1 MSKLVLTN
9 LGKMFGA
16 VPAVQDVSLSLREG
30 EFVSLLGPSGC
41 GKTTT
46 LRMIA
51 GFISPSTGSI
61 EMNDAVLSAPNRV
74 VAPEKRGMSMIFQSY
89 AIWPNMT
96 VAQNVAFGLK
106 LREAA
111 SGDRARAAGSHSG
124 CGPA

>member
-61 EMNDAVLSAPNRV
+61 EMNGAVLSAPNRV

-106 LREAA
+106 LRKLP
-111 SGDRARAAGSHSG
+111 SDDVARAAGSHSG
-124 CGPA
+124 RGPA